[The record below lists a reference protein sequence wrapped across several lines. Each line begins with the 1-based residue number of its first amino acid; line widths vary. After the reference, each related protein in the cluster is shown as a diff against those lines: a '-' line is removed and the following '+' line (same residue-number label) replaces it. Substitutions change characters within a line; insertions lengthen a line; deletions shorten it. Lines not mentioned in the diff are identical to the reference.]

1 MLVRP
6 DERRPL
12 AELLR
17 FLELGE
23 RLAHHCAAAQAR
35 LAPTPK
41 MRRFLTSQARQ
52 EAFHATVFSQAAL
65 WIDPRHHTHAE
76 PYTPLTEYERLILN
90 ALDRN
95 DFLET
100 IVAEQVILESLGEA
114 ILLKLEAGLKKRG
127 APFQRLCNVLLHQ
140 EEAHHGFGTR
150 VLDQAITDGT
160 TDHDE
165 LRHKAEPYLLLTNS
179 LVLTLQS
186 RFDDI
191 DEDPNEYLATQQQ
204 LLPKWLHTPVS

>member
-1 MLVRP
+1 MLVRT

-23 RLAHHCAAAQAR
+23 RLAHHCATAQAR

-41 MRRFLTSQARQ
+41 MRRFLQNQARQ
-52 EAFHATVFSQAAL
+52 EAFHATVFYQAAL
-65 WIDPRHHTHAE
+65 WIDPRHHTHSE
-76 PYTPLTEYERLILN
+76 PFTPLTKYERLIQN

-127 APFQRLCNVLLHQ
+127 APLQRLRNVLLHQ

-150 VLDQAITDGT
+150 VLDQGITNGT

-186 RFDDI
+186 RFDDM
-191 DEDPNEYLATQQQ
+191 DEDPHEYLATQRQ
-204 LLPKWLHTPVS
+204 LLPQWLHTPV